1 MLADTQVREDG
12 ARQLRHELVF
22 RDDHAAGAERSVEDG
37 LIHQAERELRRE
49 IHGELGLGVRDLGA
63 PDEDETREASEHLT
77 VEPPAAAEEL
87 RVLRGA

>member
-1 MLADTQVREDG
+1 MFPDTQVREDG

-49 IHGELGLGVRDLGA
+49 VHGELRLGVRDLGA
-63 PDEDETREASEHLT
+63 PHEDEPREAREHLA
-77 VEPPAAAEEL
+77 VEPPAAAKEL